1 MLRCSLLLALVR
13 WGVGDIA
20 WSQINFYPDN
30 TEKCKETEIT
40 VIFDVEGGFAVGDQ
54 ITFYLGG
61 MTRGNCENANG
72 AAISDGL
79 VLLGSP
85 SGLEEWSGEYVEGT
99 VDGAYRD
106 SELTLTA
113 LAAVNQKPGY
123 RHTVVIDPSNDI
135 RPNCGISEN
144 SPYMM
149 VSAYAVNDSK
159 AQYPRPFNFSEGVN
173 ATCYMTDTSL
183 QFRPALPKLTSQIT
197 VGFRPAMHLYAN
209 YEVRVNMAGWTS
221 GEATGTMGP
230 DLRRVIVR
238 DDLAVVGNSTLFR
251 GRWREGCCY
260 EQHKAGFRNSTLIL
274 TVRSGVTITAGTTVS
289 LVIPDHQ
296 LRAQCGMPGP
306 YEHTKFEVRGPHTS
320 IVNKHQN
327 YTIAAPATV
336 ASADAI
342 GDGCKALDYCSGNG
356 ACDHCTS
363 TCSCVDRH
371 GTFDNGQTN
380 FNCEEIKC
388 PMGHAW
394 AGMPTQPGFAHGD
407 LVPCSGTGLCKGTSG
422 TCTCFGDWS
431 GPACERR
438 ACPGWDADFGDCSG
452 HGTCATMRALAMLDE
467 ALPLTSRENRSY
479 AHSNNQRPSH
489 TWDADRIFGCVCDS
503 SWKVGLEANET
514 QTPEYFGADCSLMH
528 CPSGDDPMTRRD
540 ETDCFN
546 VTADGGYGVGKV
558 GNKCHVDCSNR
569 GICDHESGLCK
580 CFAGFYGPACDT
592 INVKA
597 LGEEL

>member
-1 MLRCSLLLALVR
+1 MLGNIMLRCSLLLALVR

-149 VSAYAVNDSK
+149 
-159 AQYPRPFNFSEGVN
+159 RGVN

-238 DDLAVVGNSTLFR
+238 DDLAVVGDSTLFR

-306 YEHTKFEVRGPHTS
+306 YERTKFEVRGPHTS

-371 GTFDNGQTN
+371 GTFDNSQTN
-380 FNCEEIKC
+380 FNCEEIN
-388 PMGHAW
+388 
-394 AGMPTQPGFAHGD
+394 
-407 LVPCSGTGLCKGTSG
+407 
-422 TCTCFGDWS
+422 
-431 GPACERR
+431 
-438 ACPGWDADFGDCSG
+438 G

-479 AHSNNQRPSH
+479 AHSNNQRPR

-569 GICDHESGLCK
+569 GLCDHESGLCK

-597 LGEEL
+597 LQEEL